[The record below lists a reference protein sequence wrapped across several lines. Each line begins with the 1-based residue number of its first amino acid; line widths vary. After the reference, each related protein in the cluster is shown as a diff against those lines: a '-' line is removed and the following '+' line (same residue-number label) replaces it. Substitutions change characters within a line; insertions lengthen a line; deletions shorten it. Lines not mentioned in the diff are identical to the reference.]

1 MPFVLLLRRIL
12 QEVWKSYKKYIEAQ
26 EWADTVNKHT
36 KQDPVLVVSAVIMI
50 IVPAILLMY
59 GTALITDF
67 AGILYPGYM
76 TLIILDQGD
85 KADAGAV
92 KNWLAYWLI
101 TGFINLTS
109 FAVCWLPYWTYLKA
123 AFFVFLMAPNQNGP
137 LVVYGLL
144 EQHVLPLI
152 PVLKKSD

>member
-1 MPFVLLLRRIL
+1 M
-12 QEVWKSYKKYIEAQ
+12 
-26 EWADTVNKHT
+26 
-36 KQDPVLVVSAVIMI
+36 VSAVILI

-59 GTALITDF
+59 GTSLITDF

-76 TLIILDQGD
+76 TLIILDQGE
-85 KADAGAV
+85 KANAGEV

-109 FAVCWLPYWTYLKA
+109 FVFSFLPYWTYLKA
-123 AFFVFLMAPNQNGP
+123 GLFVFLMAPNQNGP
-137 LVVYGLL
+137 LVVYGIV

-152 PVLKKSD
+152 PGLKKSD

>member
-1 MPFVLLLRRIL
+1 MPFVLLLRCI
-12 QEVWKSYKKYIEAQ
+12 QQDVWKNYKKYIEAQ
-26 EWADTVNKHT
+26 EWADTINKHT
-36 KQDPVLVVSAVIMI
+36 KQDPVIVVSALILI

-59 GTALITDF
+59 GTTLITDF
-67 AGILYPGYM
+67 AGVLYPGYM

-109 FAVCWLPYWTYLKA
+109 FAFSILPYWTYIKA
-123 AFFVFLMAPNQNGP
+123 GLFVFLMVRRRLTYHGNEARN
-137 LVVYGLL
+137 
-144 EQHVLPLI
+144 ER
-152 PVLKKSD
+152 